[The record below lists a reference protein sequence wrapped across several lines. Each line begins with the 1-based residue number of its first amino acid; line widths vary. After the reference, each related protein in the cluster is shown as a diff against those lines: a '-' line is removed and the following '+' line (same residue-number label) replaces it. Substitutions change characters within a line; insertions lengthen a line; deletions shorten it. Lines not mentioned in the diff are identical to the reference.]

1 MQFMQRKWL
10 ANLTVLLVTAL
21 TTVLAVAAPD
31 ANKSP
36 PPPQDV
42 ASHPAPLGSPPFIVS
57 NPDGTIIVQKRGAK
71 DGKGLT
77 IPPQVIVPV
86 FSPPRK

>member
-1 MQFMQRKWL
+1 MQLMQRKRL

-31 ANKSP
+31 PNKPP
-36 PPPQDV
+36 PPPQ
-42 ASHPAPLGSPPFIVS
+42 GSPPFIVR